1 MDLREEAVK
10 IAVPKSKIPIRRKL
24 IKVASAPPTP
34 SPVAVVV
41 AKVVSLI

>member
-1 MDLREEAVK
+1 MDLRGEAVK

-24 IKVASAPPTP
+24 IKVASAPP
-34 SPVAVVV
+34 SPVAVV